1 MTMSDGATIALDWEV
16 PHPKHDSSVHVRLG
30 DSQVKAN
37 VLYGPI
43 DLPVVII
50 MHGINNDTGFG
61 YMKSLMRSCADI
73 TK

>member
-16 PHPKHDSSVHVRLG
+16 PHPKYDSSVHVRLG

-43 DLPVVII
+43 NLPPWSLLCMGSI
-50 MHGINNDTGFG
+50 MIRDVGI
-61 YMKSLMRSCADI
+61 
-73 TK
+73 